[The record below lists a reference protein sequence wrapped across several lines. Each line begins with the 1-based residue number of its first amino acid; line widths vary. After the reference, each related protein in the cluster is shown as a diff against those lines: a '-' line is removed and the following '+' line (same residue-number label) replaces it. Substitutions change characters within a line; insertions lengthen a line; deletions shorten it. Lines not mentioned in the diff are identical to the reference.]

1 MCPSASSCKLE
12 RTSRSSATHHDCPNK
27 PHTRYPGRRALEYKL
42 NILETPRFKIKREHG
57 HETKNPQYELL
68 YEQLRDRNKWLHREL
83 EAAPLPLSNTCN
95 SHSPEVKILVLL
107 KEMTQ
112 SSVSFGHLPC
122 RKRVINAGDVFE
134 GLNGY
139 VASHLLTECIVFN
152 WLWSQQK
159 RQPHLIYWTAKGRL
173 LQILGKHQL
182 VLDSSMYNDVLTK
195 GTFIKEDLIAYLT
208 LGTGCLNGKWK
219 YAKHFLFFRGR
230 SKGNRR
236 IKLRI
241 EKPFLLPPF
250 HYG

>member
-1 MCPSASSCKLE
+1 MGTRPRTHSTSCFIN
-12 RTSRSSATHHDCPNK
+12 S
-27 PHTRYPGRRALEYKL
+27 
-42 NILETPRFKIKREHG
+42 LET
-57 HETKNPQYELL
+57 ETNGSTGSWK
-68 YEQLRDRNKWLHREL
+68 QLHCYCRTR
-83 EAAPLPLSNTCN
+83 AIPS
-95 SHSPEVKILVLL
+95 SPEMKIWLLVLL

-112 SSVSFGHLPC
+112 TSVSFGYLLC
-122 RKRVINAGDVFE
+122 RKSMINAGDVFE

-159 RQPHLIYWTAKGRL
+159 RQPHLIYWTVKGRL

-182 VLDSSMYNDVLTK
+182 VLDSSKYNDVLTK

-219 YAKHFLFFRGR
+219 YAKRFLFFRGR

>member
-1 MCPSASSCKLE
+1 MGTRPRTHSTSCFIN
-12 RTSRSSATHHDCPNK
+12 S
-27 PHTRYPGRRALEYKL
+27 
-42 NILETPRFKIKREHG
+42 LET
-57 HETKNPQYELL
+57 ETNGSTGSWK
-68 YEQLRDRNKWLHREL
+68 QLHCYCRTR
-83 EAAPLPLSNTCN
+83 AIPS
-95 SHSPEVKILVLL
+95 SPEMKIWLLVLL

-112 SSVSFGHLPC
+112 TSVSFGYLLC
-122 RKRVINAGDVFE
+122 RKSMINAGDVFE

-159 RQPHLIYWTAKGRL
+159 RQPHLIYWTVKGRL
-173 LQILGKHQL
+173 LQILGKQQL
-182 VLDSSMYNDVLTK
+182 VLDSSKYNDVLTK

-219 YAKHFLFFRGR
+219 YAKRFLFFRG
-230 SKGNRR
+230 KGNRR

>member
-1 MCPSASSCKLE
+1 MVAQEAGSSFTATVEHVQFPVHLKWKSDSWSSWKRWPRPVSPLDIYFAE
-12 RTSRSSATHHDCPNK
+12 RAWSM
-27 PHTRYPGRRALEYKL
+27 LVM
-42 NILETPRFKIKREHG
+42 F
-57 HETKNPQYELL
+57 
-68 YEQLRDRNKWLHREL
+68 LR
-83 EAAPLPLSNTCN
+83 
-95 SHSPEVKILVLL
+95 
-107 KEMTQ
+107 
-112 SSVSFGHLPC
+112 
-122 RKRVINAGDVFE
+122 

-159 RQPHLIYWTAKGRL
+159 RQPHLIYWTVKGRL
-173 LQILGKHQL
+173 LQILGKQQL
-182 VLDSSMYNDVLTK
+182 VLDSSKYNDVLTK

-219 YAKHFLFFRGR
+219 YAKRFLFFRGR